1 MAVTSTPAAAADLH
15 TAVRA
20 LAASQDGVV
29 TRAQLRDLGVPRS
42 LVRGELR
49 GRRWQR
55 PFPRTYVTFTGP
67 MPFRTR
73 VWAALLYAGA
83 DAVASHS
90 TAAHLQELVDQPP
103 ARIDVL
109 VRHGHRV
116 RQRPGIKVRQ
126 SRRIDV
132 VRHPARTPPQ
142 TFLEDT
148 VLDLTDLASRPE
160 TVVDVVL
167 AACQRRLTTAAR
179 LTLKARGRKRLRWR
193 RLLAEVL
200 SEAGEGVLSPLER
213 RYYRDVERAHGFPR
227 GRRNRPEGPAG
238 RRRYRDVRYR
248 RWKVLVELDG
258 RAAHPEESRELDDLR
273 DNELVAEEGSR
284 TLRYGWRSVSGHP
297 CVVASQVVD
306 LLRSGGWAGTPR
318 RCGPDCALS
327 P

>member
-1 MAVTSTPAAAADLH
+1 VTSAPGPAEDVHARLA
-15 TAVRA
+15 A

-29 TRAQLRDLGVPRS
+29 SRAQLAELDVPRS
-42 LVRGELR
+42 FVRRELR
-49 GRRWQR
+49 SRRWQR

-67 MPFRTR
+67 LPFRTR
-73 VWAALLYAGA
+73 VWAALLFAGD

-90 TAAHLQELVDQPP
+90 TAGHLQELVNQPP
-103 ARIDVL
+103 RRIDVL

-142 TFLEDT
+142 TSLEDT

-179 LTLKARGRKRLRWR
+179 LTLKARNRKRLRWR

-213 RYYRDVERAHGFPR
+213 RYYRDVERAHGLPR
-227 GRRNRPEGPAG
+227 GRRNRPEGLAG

-273 DNELVAEEGSR
+273 DNEVVAEEGSR

-297 CVVASQVVD
+297 CVVASQVVE
-306 LLRSGGWAGTPR
+306 LVRSGGWAGTPR
-318 RCGPDCALS
+318 RCGPGCALS